1 VSNVLPM
8 RRKASTRAARPRLV
22 HQFLV
27 VLSGTD
33 PLVWRRI
40 QVPEQYS
47 FWDLH
52 VAVQDAMG
60 WQDCHLHEF
69 RLTDPDEERVV
80 SIGIPMGNEAP
91 DRPVIPGWQV
101 TISRF
106 FEHRAW
112 HGLPVLYA
120 YDFGDEWEHVLAH
133 EGVMRAEGQRKYPRC
148 VAGARRCPPED
159 CGGVHAYAVLL
170 RAIADRRHPE
180 HKAMMEWVGGGFD
193 PDAFDP
199 ATVRFD
205 DPKKRWKM
213 AFGR

>member
-1 VSNVLPM
+1 MVQ
-8 RRKASTRAARPRLV
+8 
-22 HQFLV
+22 QFLV
-27 VLSGTD
+27 VLTGTE

-40 QVPEQYS
+40 QVPDSGS

-52 VAVQDAMG
+52 VAIQDAMG

-69 RLTDPDEERVV
+69 RLTDPDESRVV

-101 TISRF
+101 RISRY

-120 YDFGDEWEHVLAH
+120 YDFGDEWEHVLVH
-133 EGVMRAEGQRKYPRC
+133 ETAEPADRRRKYPRC
-148 VAGARRCPPED
+148 IAGARRCPPED
-159 CGGVHAYAVLL
+159 CGGPLGYRRLL
-170 RAIADRRHPE
+170 QALADRRHPE
-180 HKAMMEWVGGGFD
+180 HRAMAEWVGAGFD
-193 PDAFDP
+193 PDDFTP
-199 ATVRFD
+199 ARVRFD
-205 DPKKRWKM
+205 DPKERWRR